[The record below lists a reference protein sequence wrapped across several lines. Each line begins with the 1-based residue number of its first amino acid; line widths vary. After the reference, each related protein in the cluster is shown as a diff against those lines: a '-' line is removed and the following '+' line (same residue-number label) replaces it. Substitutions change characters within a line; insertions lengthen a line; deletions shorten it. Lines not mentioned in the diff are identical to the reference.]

1 MSESFEQLL
10 VEFGTLKATV
20 DQHSAWIDLS
30 FPIISDIYKSRL
42 IFWSL
47 CHRFGHD
54 VESRAMLLSKPGP
67 HLPKEMQILSDARL
81 LRSGKFTPPH
91 LYARTSNNTIGELD
105 NDTLA
110 RLVREV
116 STTLGLFTV

>member
-1 MSESFEQLL
+1 
-10 VEFGTLKATV
+10 
-20 DQHSAWIDLS
+20 
-30 FPIISDIYKSRL
+30 
-42 IFWSL
+42 
-47 CHRFGHD
+47 
-54 VESRAMLLSKPGP
+54 MLLSKPGP